1 MAIAMTYNGA
11 ASTTKKAISQ
21 TMSFAPL
28 TEQELN
34 ESFKSLSGLLTG
46 IDKQVTFTSANSIW
60 HSNQIALQ
68 PAFTGLNREFFDAE
82 IKGLNFSDSGSPA
95 VINTWVKEKTKG
107 KIEEIVES
115 IRPDQLLFL
124 INAIYFKGAWTYQFD
139 KKLTQDASFQLA
151 DGSSS
156 TVKMMALKNA
166 SYSLYQDNSKT
177 VVDLPYGNKQY
188 SMTLIIPV
196 QNKQIPDI
204 EQEVTDENLTTWLK
218 EANASSL
225 DLYMPKFTLDYELQL
240 KETLIAMGMGE
251 AFSDQADLSRMVE
264 GVSKGIAIGD
274 VKHKTFI
281 EVNEEGTEAAAVT
294 SVDIVVTSM
303 PPAVYVNKP
312 FLFMIREK
320 STGTVLFIGKIM
332 NPA

>member
-1 MAIAMTYNGA
+1 
-11 ASTTKKAISQ
+11 
-21 TMSFAPL
+21 
-28 TEQELN
+28 
-34 ESFKSLSGLLTG
+34 
-46 IDKQVTFTSANSIW
+46 
-60 HSNQIALQ
+60 
-68 PAFTGLNREFFDAE
+68 
-82 IKGLNFSDSGSPA
+82 
-95 VINTWVKEKTKG
+95 
-107 KIEEIVES
+107 
-115 IRPDQLLFL
+115 
-124 INAIYFKGAWTYQFD
+124 
-139 KKLTQDASFQLA
+139 
-151 DGSSS
+151 
-156 TVKMMALKNA
+156 
-166 SYSLYQDNSKT
+166 
-177 VVDLPYGNKQY
+177 
-188 SMTLIIPV
+188 MTLIIPG

-218 EANASSL
+218 EARTSSL

-240 KETLIAMGMGE
+240 KETLIAMGMEE

-264 GVSKGIAIGD
+264 GVSNGIAIGD

-303 PPAVYVNKP
+303 PPSVYVNKP